1 MKTACVW
8 GGGVDERKRTER
20 IRMKY
25 RDETEDE
32 KEWSEKSKRS
42 REVKSGN

>member
-1 MKTACVW
+1 MGW
-8 GGGVDERKRTER
+8 GVGALTSEKRTER